1 MVNARAK
8 DLKVHQF
15 QQVRRYINTAVVTKY
30 RIHTAIRTSACAVA
44 LAVIITPVGHIFR
57 LEDSL
62 AVKATTILTVLY
74 LLLVTEC

>member
-1 MVNARAK
+1 MLNAGTK
-8 DLKVHQF
+8 ELKVHQF

-30 RIHTAIRTSACAVA
+30 RIHAAIRAFSCTFAPAV
-44 LAVIITPVGHIFR
+44 VITPVGHIFR